1 MRIIYLS
8 TLLTFM
14 SFICYSQDNSFFT
27 CPVTNSDGKLLSNPF
42 AGGLDAPQ
50 FNQTDFDDDGDK
62 DLVVFDRPG
71 DVFSVFLYEDGEY
84 NYEYNLHVH
93 FDSLRNWVRL
103 VDYNNDGI
111 KDIFTSPSRTVLD
124 GVEVW
129 TGKRNGNVINYEL
142 FKFDLPRGNVLQ
154 HPWNQSTTPVYVSA
168 GDIPAVDDV
177 DGDGDMD
184 ILAFDPGGSYVTFYK
199 NYALERGLGLD
210 TFDMEYEDDCFGRFY
225 EDSFSQEITLS
236 QNPNECAAGL
246 VGDIDS
252 ETRNLHAGSTVT
264 SFDVDNDNDLDLL
277 IGDLTNYNL
286 VFLENGGTQEDA
298 WMTDKDEKF
307 PSYDFPSE
315 MPIFLGSY
323 ILDIDQD
330 GVDDLVVAPS
340 QDNTNA
346 NIDNTWYYKNTAEDG
361 TFDFSFQKRD
371 FIGETM
377 LDFGSFSSPDF
388 VDVNQ
393 DGLLDIVVGTSGM
406 FVLGGTSELR
416 IKYLRNIGTLE
427 NPAFQ
432 MEDED
437 WLGFSQFKDISSK
450 PSPSFGDLDSDGDID
465 LLVGDNKGFFYFF
478 ENIAGPGNPFEFANP
493 VYEYQDIKVG
503 TNVRADIIDLNEDG
517 LMDLVIG
524 EQNNNGNPDMRG
536 SLNYLQNL
544 GSVGNPIF
552 EPNIVVAPN
561 TPILGAVNVQQEFI
575 SSRPS
580 ASPRLI
586 KNGDDFLL
594 LVGNDAGRLK
604 MYNQISGN
612 LDGEF
617 NLVDDDFLNLRQGK
631 RSVPALAD
639 IDNDGYWEIMVGN
652 FRGGL
657 AMFNT
662 EIEVNLMSDVVDAP
676 LKKFINIYPNPV
688 SGYLR
693 VSSELEI
700 EKLTIYDVSGK
711 LLKEI
716 NQPNDK
722 ISVSDL
728 PSGMFV
734 ISFYTNDGVISEK
747 IIVQ

>member
-62 DLVVFDRPG
+62 DLIVFDRPG